1 MNKSESIAHLASA
14 LSQAQAELKPVG
26 FNAVNPFLKNKYAD
40 LGALIESSRPIL
52 AKHGLS
58 IVQLPMGDGQIGVET
73 IVLHTSGEFVSNFI
87 TLPLEMEKGKSNAQ
101 VAGSIITYLRRYAWA
116 AALAMYADEDTDGNQ
131 AKTGEHKDEVK
142 KPPISGQTE
151 TKPVTQP
158 KPQWYTVA
166 LTAVKEK
173 SSVWDKTLGD
183 TAHGGAFIKS
193 ILEHNIGEGQWY
205 KTKADFI
212 AAVQKYT
219 GYKTPEEMRWIDAEH
234 LVRIATNER
243 ILVGEPVAKIVY
255 HGILTDTEWAQI
267 GELSGMVGSRLVS
280 TPEMRD
286 DLILWLKGLELAG
299 PDNRDYPTIA
309 ANLKKIMEPK

>member
-116 AALAMYADEDTDGNQ
+116 AAA
-131 AKTGEHKDEVK
+131 
-142 KPPISGQTE
+142 
-151 TKPVTQP
+151 
-158 KPQWYTVA
+158 
-166 LTAVKEK
+166 
-173 SSVWDKTLGD
+173 
-183 TAHGGAFIKS
+183 
-193 ILEHNIGEGQWY
+193 
-205 KTKADFI
+205 
-212 AAVQKYT
+212 
-219 GYKTPEEMRWIDAEH
+219 
-234 LVRIATNER
+234 
-243 ILVGEPVAKIVY
+243 
-255 HGILTDTEWAQI
+255 
-267 GELSGMVGSRLVS
+267 
-280 TPEMRD
+280 
-286 DLILWLKGLELAG
+286 
-299 PDNRDYPTIA
+299 
-309 ANLKKIMEPK
+309 